1 MPREPKHTSTTPS
14 PVSITSADVARLA
27 GVSRATVS
35 FVLNDT
41 PGHRV
46 SEGTRS
52 RVLDAARQ
60 LGYVPHA
67 AARSLRAGRSNLVL
81 MPASISAIGRL
92 VSDWVDDLHSE
103 LDRRGYTAVLH
114 AGRFADPL
122 DAARAWAELRPAA
135 VIAIDGD
142 RFTAGAAELLSRAGV
157 RGLLAFAA
165 RPVPGVHTIGFD
177 HADIGATAAEHL
189 IARGRTRIGVVL
201 PLERG
206 LATLAG
212 PRLAGAE
219 SVAARHMATVTPVE
233 LAYTGES
240 ATALARRWPSLGL
253 DAVFAYNDEYAAL
266 LLHAFQAEGIAVPD
280 QVAIVG
286 SDDLVLS
293 ALQRPALTTVSLDLP
308 SPAGVADALHELI
321 ETGKPPRS
329 LPSRPSSS
337 TATPPDGPARPLP
350 PATAAGEGRAEHAG
364 RPGDECRPCGSHAP
378 RRRAAGAPVCA
389 VRHGRSHRVAQSG
402 RTEPSPRAAV

>member
-1 MPREPKHTSTTPS
+1 MAKDTSVPA
-14 PVSITSADVARLA
+14 SITSADVARLA

-46 SEGTRS
+46 SETTRA
-52 RVLDAARQ
+52 RVRDAARQ

-103 LDRRGYTAVLH
+103 LDRHGYTAVLH

-135 VIAIDGD
+135 VVAMDGD
-142 RFTAGAAELLSRAGV
+142 RFTGQAAELLRRAGV

-165 RPVPGVHTIGFD
+165 HPVEGVHTIGFD
-177 HADIGATAAEHL
+177 HARIGAAAAEHL
-189 IARGRTRIGVVL
+189 IGRGRSRIGVVM

-206 LATLAG
+206 LGTLAQ

-219 SVAARHMATVTPVE
+219 SVAARRMATVTPVE
-233 LAYTGES
+233 LAYTRES
-240 ATALARRWPSLGL
+240 VTALARRWRSLHL
-253 DAVFAYNDEYAAL
+253 DSVFAYNDEYAAL
-266 LLHAFQAEGIAVPD
+266 LLHAFQAEGISVPD
-280 QVAIVG
+280 EVALVG

-293 ALQRPALTTVSLDLP
+293 ALQQPALTTVRLDLP
-308 SPAGVADALHELI
+308 SAARIADTVHELI
-321 ETGKPPRS
+321 ETGTAPPV
-329 LPSRPSSS
+329 
-337 TATPPDGPARPLP
+337 PAV
-350 PATAAGEGRAEHAG
+350 E
-364 RPGDECRPCGSHAP
+364 
-378 RRRAAGAPVCA
+378 A
-389 VRHGRSHRVAQSG
+389 VLVHRQTS
-402 RTEPSPRAAV
+402 

>member
-1 MPREPKHTSTTPS
+1 MAEDTRVPAP
-14 PVSITSADVARLA
+14 ITSADVARLA

-46 SEGTRS
+46 SETTRA
-52 RVLDAARQ
+52 RVRDAARQ

-103 LDRRGYTAVLH
+103 LDRHGYTAVLH

-135 VIAIDGD
+135 VVAMDGD
-142 RFTAGAAELLSRAGV
+142 RFTGQAAELLRRAGV
-157 RGLLAFAA
+157 RGLLAFASQ
-165 RPVPGVHTIGFD
+165 PVEGVHTVGFD
-177 HADIGATAAEHL
+177 HARIGATAAEHL
-189 IARGRTRIGVVL
+189 IGRGRSRIGVVM

-206 LATLAG
+206 LGTLAQ

-219 SVAARHMATVTPVE
+219 SVAARSMATVTPVE
-233 LAYTGES
+233 LAYTRES
-240 ATALARRWPSLGL
+240 ATALARRWRSLNL
-253 DAVFAYNDEYAAL
+253 DSVFAYNDEYAAL
-266 LLHAFQAEGIAVPD
+266 LLHAFQAEGIPVPD
-280 QVAIVG
+280 EVAMVG

-293 ALQRPALTTVSLDLP
+293 ALQQPALTTVRLELP
-308 SPAGVADALHELI
+308 SAARIADTVHELI
-321 ETGKPPRS
+321 ETGTAPPV
-329 LPSRPSSS
+329 
-337 TATPPDGPARPLP
+337 
-350 PATAAGEGRAEHAG
+350 
-364 RPGDECRPCGSHAP
+364 
-378 RRRAAGAPVCA
+378 APVEA
-389 VRHGRSHRVAQSG
+389 VLVHRQTS
-402 RTEPSPRAAV
+402 

>member
-1 MPREPKHTSTTPS
+1 MPREPRTRVASSPAP

-46 SEGTRS
+46 SESTRT

-103 LDRRGYTAVLH
+103 LDRHGYTAVLH

-135 VIAIDGD
+135 VIALDGD
-142 RFTAGAAELLSRAGV
+142 RFTAQAADLLGRAGV

-177 HADIGATAAEHL
+177 HADIGAAAAEHL
-189 IARGRTRIGVVL
+189 ISRGRKCIGVVL
-201 PLERG
+201 PQERG
-206 LATLAG
+206 LGTLAL

-219 SVAARHMATVTPVE
+219 SVAARHMATVAPVE
-233 LAYTGES
+233 LAYTRES
-240 ATALARRWPSLGL
+240 ATSLARRWPSLGL

-266 LLHAFQAEGIAVPD
+266 LLHALRAEGVAVPD
-280 QVAIVG
+280 EVAIVG

-293 ALQRPALTTVSLDLP
+293 ALQEPPLSTVRLDLP
-308 SPAGVADALHELI
+308 SPARVAASLHELI
-321 ETGKPPRS
+321 ETG
-329 LPSRPSSS
+329 
-337 TATPPDGPARPLP
+337 TTPPLPAVEALLIHR
-350 PATAAGEGRAEHAG
+350 AT
-364 RPGDECRPCGSHAP
+364 S
-378 RRRAAGAPVCA
+378 
-389 VRHGRSHRVAQSG
+389 
-402 RTEPSPRAAV
+402 

>member
-1 MPREPKHTSTTPS
+1 MAKDAHVPATT
-14 PVSITSADVARLA
+14 TSADVARLA

-41 PGHRV
+41 QGHRV
-46 SEGTRS
+46 SAATRA

-81 MPASISAIGRL
+81 MPSSASAIGRL
-92 VSDWVDDLHSE
+92 VSDWVDDLHGE
-103 LDRRGYTAVLH
+103 LDRHGYTAVLH

-135 VIAIDGD
+135 VVALDGD
-142 RFTAGAAELLSRAGV
+142 RFTAQAADLLRRAGV

-165 RPVPGVHTIGFD
+165 VPVEGVHTVRFD
-177 HADIGATAAEHL
+177 HAHIGATAAEHL
-189 IARGRTRIGVVL
+189 IARGRSRIGVVM
-201 PLERG
+201 PQERG
-206 LATLAG
+206 LATLAR

-233 LAYTGES
+233 LAYTRES

-253 DAVFAYNDEYAAL
+253 DAVFAYNDEYATL
-266 LLHAFQAEGIAVPD
+266 LLHALQSEGVSVPD
-280 QVAIVG
+280 EVAIVG

-293 ALQRPALTTVSLDLP
+293 ALQQPALTTVRLDLP
-308 SPAGVADALHELI
+308 DPGRIADAVHELVEMGTAPALPAI
-321 ETGKPPRS
+321 E
-329 LPSRPSSS
+329 
-337 TATPPDGPARPLP
+337 
-350 PATAAGEGRAEHAG
+350 
-364 RPGDECRPCGSHAP
+364 
-378 RRRAAGAPVCA
+378 A
-389 VRHGRSHRVAQSG
+389 VLVHRQTS
-402 RTEPSPRAAV
+402 